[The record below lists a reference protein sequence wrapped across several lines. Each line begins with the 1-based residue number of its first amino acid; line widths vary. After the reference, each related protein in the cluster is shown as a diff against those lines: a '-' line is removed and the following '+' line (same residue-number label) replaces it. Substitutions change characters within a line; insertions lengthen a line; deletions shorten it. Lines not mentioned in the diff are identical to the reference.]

1 MEPHDPLLPLW
12 AMEWMA
18 SAFFWTWLFCLG
30 ATVGSFLNVVVYRLP
45 LGKNL
50 AYPGSFCPRC
60 GHPVRGSD
68 NIPILSWLA
77 LRGRCRDCRG
87 RISPRYFFVEL
98 AVATLFLAVLA
109 AEWYLPPG
117 AIGFPTR
124 RLLAPH
130 DGPAF
135 WCQYLI
141 HASLLTTFLGFVLI
155 VADGN
160 AIGSRLFVPVTLIAF
175 AVPLLWPQ
183 IRSVP
188 AAIYPEA
195 NAWWAGML
203 DGLAGF
209 TAALVFCQLRQALFS
224 PRRDEWASFDKIGW
238 AAAVGITLGWQRSLY
253 ALPVTA
259 VLLVWS
265 VRALRRLYRIAPKN
279 GTLPAC
285 LKDTG
290 ETLVPATSETSSPP
304 LQEVDS
310 R

>member
-1 MEPHDPLLPLW
+1 
-12 AMEWMA
+12 MEWMA

-50 AYPGSFCPRC
+50 AFPGSFCPRC

-68 NIPILSWLA
+68 NVPILSWLA
-77 LRGRCRDCRG
+77 LRGRCRDCGG
-87 RISPRYFFVEL
+87 RISPRYFFVEF
-98 AVATLFLAVLA
+98 AVATLFLLVLA
-109 AEWYLPPG
+109 AELYLPPG

-124 RLLAPH
+124 RLLSPH

-160 AIGSRLFVPVTLIAF
+160 AIGSRLFFPVTLVACV
-175 AVPLLWPQ
+175 VPLIWPQ

-188 AAIYPEA
+188 AAIYPDA
-195 NAWWAGML
+195 NVWWAGLL

-209 TAALVFCQLRQALFS
+209 TAALVFCQLRDALYA
-224 PRRDEWASFDKIGW
+224 PRRNEWVSFDQLGW
-238 AAAVGITLGWQRSLY
+238 AAAIGIVLGWQRSLY
-253 ALPVTA
+253 ALPIAA
-259 VLLVWS
+259 VLLAWTVQG
-265 VRALRRLYRIAPKN
+265 LRWLYRMAPEN
-279 GTLPAC
+279 ESSPVL
-285 LKDTG
+285 LENTG
-290 ETLVPATSETSSPP
+290 ETPVPPLDHPYSTP

-310 R
+310 